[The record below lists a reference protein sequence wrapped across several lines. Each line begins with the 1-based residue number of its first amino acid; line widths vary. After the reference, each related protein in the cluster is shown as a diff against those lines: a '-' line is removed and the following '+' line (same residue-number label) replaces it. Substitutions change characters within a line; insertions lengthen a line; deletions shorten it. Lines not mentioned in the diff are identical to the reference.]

1 MRKIGEHAVVFGAS
15 MGGLLAARV
24 LAEAYQ
30 RVTVIERDTLPDIGD
45 DRKGVPQG
53 RHVHQLLPSGQN
65 VLEELFPGLIDD
77 LTAGGAHR
85 ARALEQVRFSLGG
98 HELFQAST
106 GEQLVLASR
115 PFLEGHVRDR
125 VRALPEVRII
135 DRCDAVGLALT
146 DDGDRVVGARVLRRA
161 DGSAAEVLPADLVVD
176 ATGRAGRTPS
186 WLEALGYPRP
196 AEQRL
201 RVSLAYASRHIRLRP
216 GALGDDK
223 VISIGGRP
231 GHPRSLSLIAQEGN
245 RWILSVAGYAGNHPP
260 SDPEGFLAF
269 AATVAPPEV
278 FAAIKDAQPLD
289 PIATHQFPA
298 NLRRRYDRLD
308 RFPAGLLAFGD
319 ALASFSPVYAQG
331 MSVAAMEAIELRRC
345 LESGEHDLA
354 RRFFPAA
361 AKIIELA
368 WQLSTGGDLAV
379 LEVDG
384 HRSLS
389 ARLAG
394 AYTRR
399 LQAAAEHD
407 PVVAVAFIRVASLL
421 DPPSRLLSPSIV
433 LRAAWKGANTARG
446 ARRQRSEAPPG
457 RRPGSRGS
465 LKD

>member
-1 MRKIGEHAVVFGAS
+1 MRQIGEHAVVFGAS

-24 LAEAYQ
+24 LAEAYE
-30 RVTVIERDTLPDIGD
+30 RVTVIERDALPVIGD

-77 LTAGGAHR
+77 LAAGGALR
-85 ARALEQVRFSLGG
+85 ARALEQVRFSVGG

-125 VRALPEVRII
+125 VRALPGVRII
-135 DRCDAVGLALT
+135 DRCDAVGLAVA
-146 DDGDRVVGARVLRRA
+146 DEGNRVAGARVLRRA
-161 DGSAAEVLPADLVVD
+161 DGSAAEILPADLVVD

-201 RVSLAYASRHIRLRP
+201 RVSLAYASRHVRLRP

-223 VISIGGRP
+223 LVSIGGRP
-231 GHPRSLSLIAQEGN
+231 GLPRSLSLIAQEGD

-260 SDPEGFLAF
+260 SDPEGFQAF

-278 FAAIKDAQPLD
+278 FAAIEDAEPLD
-289 PIATHQFPA
+289 GIVTHQFPA

-308 RFPAGLLAFGD
+308 RFPAGLLVFGD

-331 MSVAAMEAIELRRC
+331 MSVAALEAVELRRC

-354 RRFFPAA
+354 GRFFGAA

-368 WQLSTGGDLAV
+368 WQLSAGGDLAL

-384 HRSLS
+384 PRSPS
-389 ARLAG
+389 VRLAS

-407 PVVAVAFIRVASLL
+407 PVVAVAFIRVAGLL
-421 DPPSRLLSPSIV
+421 DPPSRLLSPSIA
-433 LRAAWKGANTARG
+433 LRAAWKGTNTGRG
-446 ARRQRSEAPPG
+446 PG
-457 RRPGSRGS
+457 RGRRARPAGRTESVIERG
-465 LKD
+465 